1 MPVSNS
7 LPGLLTLDFPNWM
20 ANADGNVR
28 NQDGT
33 QNSANNPAAAGSTI
47 TLFANGLGA
56 TSPATAPGSIAQAVS
71 ASLLTPV
78 YSSWETSTPFMLATP
93 EAVSFVPG
101 FVSAMLQVQV
111 QVPAQSV
118 SGSASVGL
126 QLEISPEGYV
136 PPLSNI
142 VGVYIK

>member
-1 MPVSNS
+1 
-7 LPGLLTLDFPNWM
+7 M

-78 YSSWETSTPFMLATP
+78 YSSWETATPFSLPAP
-93 EAVSFVPG
+93 EPVAFVPG

-111 QVPAQSV
+111 QVPAQSA
-118 SGSASVGL
+118 SGRDSVGL
-126 QLEISPEGYV
+126 QLQVGIEGFV
-136 PPLSNI
+136 PPLSNV
-142 VGVYIK
+142 VGVYLK